1 MKAVWYDRQGPAAE
15 VLQLGELPMPQPGA
29 GQVLV
34 QVSASAINPADCN
47 RSGGRGHPMEHPRI
61 IPNSDGAG
69 TIDAVGDGVD
79 IAWIGKRVWLYN
91 GQRGGRAF
99 GTAAEYI
106 ALSQDLVTELPDN
119 VGFAEGATFGI
130 PGMTAHRSVFLAGPV
145 QGRTLLVTGGAGA
158 VGHYALQLANWAGA
172 RVIATVSSAEKA
184 AHALAG
190 GASAVVNYKTEDV
203 TARVLEL
210 TGGVGV
216 DHVVEVDF
224 GGNLAANL
232 RLVRDNGSIAAY
244 ASAGQRAPVVPF
256 YDLMRRNISV
266 HTVWLSTTP
275 IEARHRAQRDITS
288 WLRSGNRLLSVSG
301 RFPLAETARAHDA
314 VERGGK
320 RGTVVVEVTT

>member
-15 VLQLGELPMPQPGA
+15 VLQLGELPTAQPGP
-29 GQVLV
+29 GQVRV
-34 QVSASAINPADCN
+34 RVRASAVNPADCN
-47 RSGGRGHPMEHPRI
+47 RRGGRHPMDYPRI

-69 TIDAVGDGVD
+69 VIDSVGDGVD
-79 IAWIGKRVWLYN
+79 AAWIGKRVWLYN
-91 GQRGGRAF
+91 GQRGRAF

-106 ALSQDLVTELPDN
+106 ALSQDLVTELPDG
-119 VGFAEGATFGI
+119 VDFAEGATFGI

-145 QGRTLLVTGGAGA
+145 QGRTVLVTGGAGA
-158 VGHYALQLANWAGA
+158 VGHYAVQFASWAGA
-172 RVIATVSSAEKA
+172 RVIATVSSAERA

-190 GASAVVNYKTEDV
+190 GASAVVNYKSEDV
-203 TARVLEL
+203 AARVLEL

-256 YDLMRRNISV
+256 YDLMRRNVSV

-275 IEARHRAQRDITS
+275 IEARRRAQSDITS
-288 WLRSGNRLLSVSG
+288 WLRSGKRLLSVSA
-301 RFPLAETARAHDA
+301 RFPLAETARAHEA

-320 RGTVVVEVTT
+320 RGTVVVEITG